1 MFYADD
7 PKENPD
13 PLMSKLKSFI
23 DDIRIR
29 MERNFLKL
37 NYSKTE
43 YGSSVNFSNLS
54 VLSVT
59 VGYCKIPIASSV
71 KNLGVMLDRLLNMD
85 NFVKSKARNINM
97 NLRKC
102 KGVWTF
108 FTQDACKVQAT
119 AQSHLDYCSSLL
131 YGIIY
136 RSPDLSASFI

>member
-43 YGSSVNFSNLS
+43 YGSSVNFSNLP

-59 VGYCKIPIASSV
+59 MGYCKIPIASSV

-97 NLRKC
+97 NFSHRMLAKFKPQLSLILTTVLVYC
-102 KGVWTF
+102 MGL
-108 FTQDACKVQAT
+108 FTD
-119 AQSHLDYCSSLL
+119 HLIYQLPSYEHNSSL
-131 YGIIY
+131 
-136 RSPDLSASFI
+136 